1 MFHRHEDA
9 GDGHAGQS
17 LFGHRDWEKVT
28 GHVVDIRLL
37 HTHRPPPHAK
47 IFDVRLHPKGR
58 EPVMAEVHLSPHDR
72 IWDDVFQP
80 SKGDV
85 RGFLFDPAS
94 GKTQFDMTDGR
105 NSWKAQ
111 NAKMEALKERML
123 EDEPADDDSVTGPP
137 WVVPAHCPTCGAAVN
152 RAKASMDL
160 EPQCGYC
167 HQPLPVQPRARF

>member
-1 MFHRHEDA
+1 
-9 GDGHAGQS
+9 
-17 LFGHRDWEKVT
+17 V
-28 GHVVDIRLL
+28 
-37 HTHRPPPHAK
+37 
-47 IFDVRLHPKGR
+47 R
-58 EPVMAEVHLSPHDR
+58 EPSPLTSADRRIGSRLPGR

-111 NAKMEALKERML
+111 NSKMEALKERLL

-137 WVVPAHCPTCGAAVN
+137 WVMPAHCPTCGAAVN
-152 RAKASMDL
+152 KAKASMDL

>member
-28 GHVVDIRLL
+28 GHVVDI
-37 HTHRPPPHAK
+37 
-47 IFDVRLHPKGR
+47 
-58 EPVMAEVHLSPHDR
+58 
-72 IWDDVFQP
+72 
-80 SKGDV
+80 
-85 RGFLFDPAS
+85 
-94 GKTQFDMTDGR
+94 MTDGR

-111 NAKMEALKERML
+111 NAKMEALKERL
-123 EDEPADDDSVTGPP
+123 VEDDEPADEDSVTGPP
-137 WVVPAHCPTCGAAVN
+137 WAVPAHCPTCGAAVN
-152 RAKASMDL
+152 KAKASMDL